1 MAATRAPSGRGLWEV
16 RKGRRQRGYYK
27 VSSSFPRR
35 ADEECWGTPAPGFRD
50 AGNNKGYGALREVG
64 VSGFSWSATI
74 TDSNAHFLHLLF
86 AGVYPQS
93 NVYRAHAFQLRCL
106 QE

>member
-1 MAATRAPSGRGLWEV
+1 MAGHSPAGTARTWRSQLQRAEACGLCREKPNLRVPSN
-16 RKGRRQRGYYK
+16 
-27 VSSSFPRR
+27 
-35 ADEECWGTPAPGFRD
+35 TPGFRD